1 MAAMIAQ
8 MNSKFG
14 PSKSEA
20 KAIAKETPIEQS
32 VNYVKPLSKIQK

>member
-14 PSKSEA
+14 PSKSQ
-20 KAIAKETPIEQS
+20 AKEAPPTESI
-32 VNYVKPLSKIQK
+32 NAVKPLSKIQK